1 VTIVA
6 AVARSTNRGGGSQD
20 TGTTGGRRFFDSSA
34 AAWLVKVYPGEY
46 QVTSNPDETLVTVL
60 GSCVSACIRDPATG
74 FGGMNHFMLAEDQDG
89 KWGTEVMSAR
99 YGNYA
104 MEKLINELIKAG
116 CPRDRMEIKV
126 FGGGNVIDS
135 RQAVG
140 TKNAE
145 FVLRYLSDEGLKC
158 TAKDLGGDFP
168 RRIQYTPA
176 TGRVVRRL
184 LGRTDANPI
193 ANEES
198 EYLKTLKT
206 EQTQSRAGEI
216 TLFGDK

>member
-1 VTIVA
+1 M
-6 AVARSTNRGGGSQD
+6 
-20 TGTTGGRRFFDSSA
+20 TGGRRFYDSASSS
-34 AAWLVKVYPGEY
+34 WLLKVYPGEFY
-46 QVTSNPDETLVTVL
+46 VTSKPDETLVTVL
-60 GSCVSACIRDPATG
+60 GSCVSACIRDPKTG

-89 KWGTEVMSAR
+89 KWGAETASTR

-116 CPRDRMEIKV
+116 CPRERMEIKV

-140 TKNAE
+140 TKNSE
-145 FVLRYLSDEGLKC
+145 FVLRYLADEGLKC
-158 TAKDLGGDFP
+158 TAQDLGGDFP
-168 RRIQYTPA
+168 RRIQYSPV
-176 TGRVVRRL
+176 TGKVVRKL

-193 ANEES
+193 AHDER
-198 EYLKTLKT
+198 EYLKNLNAQPTHG
-206 EQTQSRAGEI
+206 RAGEI